1 MVFLELRNKIREL
14 LYAIGTIEN
23 DVIVEVLSSI
33 TVFIPCCTCEVT
45 YKPLINLMECVS
57 ITNENEE
64 KSLRT
69 IFCYMVVT
77 LTVACENPLL
87 ACSEVVL

>member
-1 MVFLELRNKIREL
+1 
-14 LYAIGTIEN
+14 
-23 DVIVEVLSSI
+23 
-33 TVFIPCCTCEVT
+33 
-45 YKPLINLMECVS
+45 MECVS
-57 ITNENEE
+57 ITYENEE

-69 IFCYMVVT
+69 ISCYMVVT